1 MLARVK
7 PSTLDDIGKTLLDM
21 RKKIFDFITELKEE
35 ESAVFLLV
43 ILPDDRQYDGMEV
56 MLLSDL
62 PITIGFIF

>member
-7 PSTLDDIGKTLLDM
+7 PATLDDIGKTLLD
-21 RKKIFDFITELKEE
+21 RSKKIFDFITELKEE

-56 MLLSDL
+56 ILLSDL

>member
-1 MLARVK
+1 MISER
-7 PSTLDDIGKTLLDM
+7 LLDM

-56 MLLSDL
+56 MLLADL

>member
-7 PSTLDDIGKTLLDM
+7 PATLDDIGKTLLDM

>member
-7 PSTLDDIGKTLLDM
+7 PATLDDIGKTLLDM
-21 RKKIFDFITELKEE
+21 SKKTFDFITELKEE

-56 MLLSDL
+56 ILLSDL

>member
-7 PSTLDDIGKTLLDM
+7 PATLDDIGKTLLDM
-21 RKKIFDFITELKEE
+21 SKKIFDFITELKEE

-56 MLLSDL
+56 ILLSDL

>member
-1 MLARVK
+1 MISER
-7 PSTLDDIGKTLLDM
+7 LLDM